1 MLNKIWPI
9 FLIISLIYSIFSGR
23 LPEVNN
29 SIFESTSSAIE
40 LCLTLVGTM
49 CLWCGMIKI
58 VMQTSAV
65 DKLIIFLKPFL
76 RKLFPDIGEED
87 EAHKE
92 ISMNIIANLFGL
104 GNAATPLGLKAMKS
118 LQKANK
124 NNKELSNSMA
134 ILIVLNTASI
144 QLIPTTVIA
153 IRTTL
158 GSKNPTEMLLPIWI
172 ATIVSATSAIVF
184 AKLFIKM
191 GK

>member
-1 MLNKIWPI
+1 MLNKIWPV
-9 FLIISLIYSIFSGR
+9 FLIISFIYAIFSGK

-29 SIFESTSSAIE
+29 AIFESTSNAIE

-58 VMQTSAV
+58 VMETTAV
-65 DKLIIFLKPFL
+65 DKLIKFLKPIL
-76 RKLFPDIGEED
+76 RKLFPDIHEED

-92 ISMNIIANLFGL
+92 ISMNIIANLMGL
-104 GNAATPLGLKAMKS
+104 GNAATPLGLKAMES
-118 LQKANK
+118 LQKVNK
-124 NNKELSNSMA
+124 NKQELSNSMA

-158 GSKNPTEMLLPIWI
+158 GSKNPTEMLVPIWI
-172 ATIVSATSAIVF
+172 ATIVAAMSAILS
-184 AKLFIKM
+184 AKLFIKA

>member
-9 FLIISLIYSIFSGR
+9 FLIISFIYSIFSGE

-65 DKLIIFLKPFL
+65 DKLIKILKPIL
-76 RKLFPDIGEED
+76 RKLFLDINEED

-92 ISMNIIANLFGL
+92 ISMNIIANLLGL

-118 LQKANK
+118 LQQINK
-124 NNKELSNSMA
+124 NKHELSNSMA
-134 ILIVLNTASI
+134 IFIVLNTASI

-158 GSKNPTEMLLPIWI
+158 GSKNPTEMLIPIWI
-172 ATIVSATSAIVF
+172 ATAIAAVSAILS
-184 AKLFIKM
+184 AKLFIKA

>member
-9 FLIISLIYSIFSGR
+9 FLIISFVYSIFSGR

-29 SIFESTSSAIE
+29 SIFESTSSAID

-58 VMQTSAV
+58 VMGTSAV
-65 DKLIIFLKPFL
+65 DKLIKLLKPIL
-76 RKLFPDIGEED
+76 RRLFPEIGEED
-87 EAHKE
+87 DAHKE
-92 ISMNIIANLFGL
+92 ISMNIIANLLGL

-118 LQKANK
+118 LQKVN
-124 NNKELSNSMA
+124 NNKSELSNSMA

-158 GSKNPTEMLLPIWI
+158 GSKNPTEMLVPIWI
-172 ATIVSATSAIVF
+172 ATIIAAMSAIF
-184 AKLFIKM
+184 SAKLFIKV